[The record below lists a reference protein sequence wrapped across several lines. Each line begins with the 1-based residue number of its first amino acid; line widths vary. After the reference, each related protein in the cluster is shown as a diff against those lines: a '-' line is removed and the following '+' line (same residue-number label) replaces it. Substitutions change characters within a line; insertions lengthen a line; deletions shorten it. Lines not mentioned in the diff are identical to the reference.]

1 MDDKKRYF
9 LKMTVLCFSFRS
21 DNIQNYILDKI
32 KDNEKSKKHF
42 HKLNLKKNEISK
54 ILARKNFR
62 IIKSYYVLNMPLL
75 FHFKIFRSSEQKNFN
90 EHLQKKVTRLNFIFF
105 F

>member
-1 MDDKKRYF
+1 M
-9 LKMTVLCFSFRS
+9 FSFRS

-54 ILARKNFR
+54 ILARKKF
-62 IIKSYYVLNMPLL
+62 
-75 FHFKIFRSSEQKNFN
+75 
-90 EHLQKKVTRLNFIFF
+90 
-105 F
+105 